1 MIPLTARAL
10 FWAVFAAGA
19 EGLAGVG
26 APRDCTRTHS
36 CKGAFHHHTPAAY
49 RENGTCS
56 TRANSLFGRWAKSVM
71 KDMNREKS
79 IQLPKVVVFLYVC
92 PQGCG
97 LPLSCL
103 TDVVFRSCSAHLRG
117 LLDYFFFLLPPL
129 HQRKQIANQ
138 LPSTAGDLFEYTV
151 ALNV

>member
-117 LLDYFFFLLPPL
+117 LLDYYFFFTATPASKKTDCQSIAL
-129 HQRKQIANQ
+129 HCWG
-138 LPSTAGDLFEYTV
+138 PF
-151 ALNV
+151 

>member
-1 MIPLTARAL
+1 M
-10 FWAVFAAGA
+10 FAAGA

-49 RENGTCS
+49 RGNGTCS
-56 TRANSLFGRWAKSVM
+56 TRANSFFGRWAKSVM

-79 IQLPKVVVFLYVC
+79 IQLPKVVVFPYVC

-117 LLDYFFFLLPPL
+117 LLDYIFFYCHPCIKENRLPINCPPL
-129 HQRKQIANQ
+129 LGTFLSTQ
-138 LPSTAGDLFEYTV
+138 LLLMF
-151 ALNV
+151 N